1 MGKDFHETLE
11 LLTKKEVLTT
21 REAAIY
27 LGVSPKYIYQLMMR
41 RKVPHYKSP
50 AGRLCYFNRHELEQW
65 MQSNRGSTDEEI
77 GEKAQEYCMKG
88 GKK

>member
-50 AGRLCYFNRHELEQW
+50 AGRLC
-65 MQSNRGSTDEEI
+65 
-77 GEKAQEYCMKG
+77 
-88 GKK
+88 

>member
-21 REAAIY
+21 REAAI
-27 LGVSPKYIYQLMMR
+27 SPKYIYQLMMR

-65 MQSNRGSTDEEI
+65 MQSNRVSTDEEI